1 MTSIPPEHDTRF
13 RGKHIVITG
22 AGGNFGREGCIF
34 FGARGAKITALDLNQ
49 DALTETENI
58 VKGINDDAQIVSF
71 VCNVTDAASVQ
82 SAIDGAE
89 SEFGTPDMLWSE

>member
-1 MTSIPPEHDTRF
+1 M
-13 RGKHIVITG
+13 ITG

-89 SEFGTPDMLWSE
+89 EHEFGTPDMLWSE

>member
-1 MTSIPPEHDTRF
+1 
-13 RGKHIVITG
+13 VITG

-34 FGARGAKITALDLNQ
+34 FSARGAKIN
-49 DALTETENI
+49 EN
-58 VKGINDDAQIVSF
+58 AQIASF